1 MSAPDPASGHD
12 PASAP
17 DALPRRGRRRWTA
30 RVPAP
35 LPSPAAPPRV
45 LEEVRRRAMEAAGG
59 LSEVELASAVRTSGR
74 VMGAASSTE
83 MLRSLSDDI
92 HGLGILERLAQVPGT
107 TDILI
112 DASGR
117 VWVDGSTGLRA
128 SEMEITDPGAIRA
141 LAVRLAA
148 AGGRR
153 LDDAQPFVDVSL
165 GNYRIHAVL
174 PPISTGGP
182 LLSIRIKSNRN
193 QRLEALVPDANWRA
207 ALQAIM
213 AAKLNFLISGGTGA
227 GKTTLLAAMLGRV
240 PGNQRIIVVE
250 DSAELAPA
258 HPHLVGL
265 QARGGNV
272 EGAGEIGLDVLVR
285 QALRMRPDRLVVG
298 ECRGAEVREF
308 LAAMNTGHEG
318 AAGTLHANSVSAVPA
333 RLAAMGALAG
343 LDAAATALQASS
355 ALDVL
360 IHVRRNPATGTR
372 APVQLGQVVLAADG
386 TLTVRT
392 IQQSA
397 PASASA
403 SAFTGTASVP
413 GTAGLPEAGAGTCDA
428 DALAWFRSRL
438 EAAGQASPW

>member
-1 MSAPDPASGHD
+1 MSAQRAQG
-12 PASAP
+12 A
-17 DALPRRGRRRWTA
+17 RGRRRWE
-30 RVPAP
+30 AP
-35 LPSPAAPPRV
+35 TVLPVSLANAEV
-45 LEEVRRRAMEAAGG
+45 LEEARLRAMGQHGE
-59 LSEVELASAVRTSGR
+59 LSEVDLASAVRATGR
-74 VMGAASSTE
+74 VIGSASSTE

-92 HGLGILERLAQVPGT
+92 HGLGILERLAEVPGT

-112 DASGR
+112 DGRGR
-117 VWVDGSTGLRA
+117 VWVDGSSGLHA
-128 SEMEITDPGAIRA
+128 SDTAFSDPGQIRA

-182 LLSIRIKSNRN
+182 LLSIRIQGSKN
-193 QRLEALVPDANWRA
+193 QPLDALVADPDWLA
-207 ALQAIM
+207 ALQAIV

-227 GKTTLLAAMLGRV
+227 GKTTLLAALLASV
-240 PGNQRIIVVE
+240 PANQRIVVVE
-250 DSAELAPA
+250 DSAELTPA

-265 QARGGNV
+265 QSRSGNV
-272 EGAGEIGLDVLVR
+272 EGAGEISLEVLVR

-318 AAGTLHANSVSAVPA
+318 AAGTVHANSVMAVPA

-343 LDAAATALQASS
+343 MDSAATALQAAS

-360 IHVRRNPATGTR
+360 VHLRRDPATGRRSPIQLGRLVLTTHGTL
-372 APVQLGQVVLAADG
+372 AVQLIHAQASDPAD
-386 TLTVRT
+386 
-392 IQQSA
+392 
-397 PASASA
+397 
-403 SAFTGTASVP
+403 
-413 GTAGLPEAGAGTCDA
+413 PEALT
-428 DALAWFRSRL
+428 WFRDRL
-438 EAAGQASPW
+438 DAAGEWSPW

>member
-1 MSAPDPASGHD
+1 MSTPEPVGQAPAGIPGH
-12 PASAP
+12 
-17 DALPRRGRRRWTA
+17 GRRRWA
-30 RVPAP
+30 APAP
-35 LPSPAAPPRV
+35 AQAPAADPRV
-45 LEEVRRRAMEAAGG
+45 LEEIRRRAMESAGG
-59 LSEVELASAVRTSGR
+59 LSEVDLASAVRASGS

-112 DASGR
+112 DAVGR
-117 VWVDGSTGLRA
+117 VWVDGSAGLHA
-128 SEMEITDPGAIRA
+128 SELEFTDPAVIRA

-153 LDDAQPFVDVSL
+153 LDDAAPFVDVSL

-182 LLSIRIKSNRN
+182 LLSIRIKSKGN
-193 QRLEALVPDANWRA
+193 QKLDTLVADPRWRTALEAVV
-207 ALQAIM
+207 

-227 GKTTLLAAMLGRV
+227 GKTTLLAAMLAKV

-250 DSAELAPA
+250 DSAELAPS
-258 HPHLVGL
+258 HRHLIGL

-272 EGAGEIGLDVLVR
+272 EGAGEIGLQALVR

-308 LAAMNTGHEG
+308 LGAMNTGHEG
-318 AAGTLHANSVSAVPA
+318 AAGTLHANSVQTVPA
-333 RLAAMGALAG
+333 RLAAMGALASM
-343 LDAAATALQASS
+343 DAAATALQAAS

-360 IHVRRNPATGTR
+360 IHVRRDPATGAR
-372 APVQLGQVVLAADG
+372 GPVQLGRLVLTDAGMLSVRLIHEPGSGAD
-386 TLTVRT
+386 
-392 IQQSA
+392 
-397 PASASA
+397 
-403 SAFTGTASVP
+403 
-413 GTAGLPEAGAGTCDA
+413 TCDPG
-428 DALAWFRSRL
+428 ALAWFRSRL
-438 EAAGQASPW
+438 ESAGETSPW